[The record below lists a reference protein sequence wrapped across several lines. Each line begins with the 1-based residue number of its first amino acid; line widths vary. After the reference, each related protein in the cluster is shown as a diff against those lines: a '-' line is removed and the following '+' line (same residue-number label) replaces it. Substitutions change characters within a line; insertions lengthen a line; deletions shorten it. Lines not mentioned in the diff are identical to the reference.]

1 MSWRTVYGNEWS
13 EKGWRMC
20 NRDECD
26 IARIPGLTLVDT
38 APLRKGPPL
47 TILGAWLFWYD
58 RNVEEIVSPVWG
70 WSNTN
75 DVGNSNHLAGVA
87 VDVNAPKYPWGA
99 RVMPAGRIAKVREG
113 LRLFE
118 DSVFWGADW
127 NRADEMHYDLAWKE
141 GDPRNEAFANKLAG
155 GYLGIYGHQPTTTP
169 VDDGVLRLGS
179 EGDAVRELQTGLNRV
194 FPTYSQLDADGI
206 YGPLTAA
213 VVTEFQTRT
222 WVNGIVSDDTRA
234 ALAQHGIV
242 PAVWPQSATDRE
254 LLEYVAEQVGPGHPA
269 WPSAGMTLR
278 DKIFT
283 L

>member
-1 MSWRTVYGNEWS
+1 MSFRTAYQNTHS
-13 EKGWRMC
+13 ENGWRMVDR
-20 NRDECD
+20 NECVTV
-26 IARIPGLTLVDT
+26 AGTYMNT
-38 APLRKGPPL
+38 APLRQGPPA
-47 TILGAWLFWYD
+47 IVLGDFARRYH
-58 RNVEEIVSPVWG
+58 VECAPIVSPVWG
-70 WSNTN
+70 WSATNT
-75 DVGNSNHLAGVA
+75 VANSNHLSGTAL
-87 VDVNAPKYPWGA
+87 DINAPQWPWGTRKMGA
-99 RVMPAGRIAKVREG
+99 TLVGKIE
-113 LRLFE
+113 RLLA
-118 DSVFWGADW
+118 DYGGAVFWGRGW
-127 NRADEMHYDLAWKE
+127 NKADEMHFQCGWPE
-141 GDPRNEAFANKLAG
+141 GDSRWPGAVAKIEG
-155 GYLGIYGHQPTTTP
+155 TTTP

-206 YGPLTAA
+206 YGPLTVD

-222 WVNGIVSDDTRA
+222 WVNGIVADATRA
-234 ALAQHGIV
+234 ALARYGIV